1 VTAVQFCFLVY
12 LRCLNGDQAFERES
26 SRSLIS
32 TAMAN
37 LDLYYYLGVPP
48 IGPRAFDC
56 LLSAT
61 HMEYH
66 EAIRQ
71 LPPHRCVGGD
81 VMTIFDP

>member
-1 VTAVQFCFLVY
+1 
-12 LRCLNGDQAFERES
+12 
-26 SRSLIS
+26 
-32 TAMAN
+32 MAN